1 MTPAQ
6 EYRINIIRN
15 NLTDRPKTAGELAK
29 DSGIKLTDTQVLN
42 AGKYIPEMRHCQV
55 IRQECNDFKTR
66 LGYFK

>member
-6 EYRINIIRN
+6 EYRISIIRGS
-15 NLTDRPKTAGELAK
+15 LTSQPKTAKELAEY
-29 DSGIKLTDTQVLN
+29 SGIKLTDTQVLN

-55 IRQECNDFKTR
+55 VRLGRRGTEIH

>member
-6 EYRINIIRN
+6 EYRISIIRN

-55 IRQECNDFKTR
+55 IRQERNDFKTR

>member
-6 EYRINIIRN
+6 EYRINLIRYC
-15 NLTDRPKTAGELAK
+15 LTNQPQTAEELAK
-29 DSGIKLTDTQVLN
+29 YGGIKLTDTQVLN

-55 IRQECNDFKTR
+55 VRLGRRGTEIH